1 MIPMKK
7 QRYLATGIG
16 AVLSLV
22 PFTLTAGD
30 KTITAIAA
38 PGTVWGTAS
47 VWGPAAGV
55 PTAEDRVIMSGAGII
70 NISGSAFA
78 TAVTTTNIQ
87 DLTFNGTGGITL
99 QNSDTAA
106 NMNLTLNGFSTFI
119 PLIWALNGQNNTI
132 QNGPTRSLTLTLGAS
147 GRIDVASGGSLNIL
161 SNIVQDASQRFL
173 TKRGKGTL
181 LLGGTNSFT
190 GITTGTIQPA
200 LTIEEGKVTLSGS
213 MAAGS
218 QIAVAPSF
226 FGQTSS
232 FDITANVINA
242 HAISVGPRGT
252 FRLASGG
259 ILGGTTSTINLTGS
273 ATETALANFESATGS
288 TFTMNVGNGGVARV
302 ASGAFIGTVAAGSTV
317 DVASGGTITGAGTVR
332 GTTTISAG
340 GRIQSGSSGV
350 GTLTFSNLTFGAG
363 TTSIQATTDSTILT
377 TALTVNGGNGSVSID
392 IPSISS
398 VGVFPRTITLLDYAT
413 ITGASGFG
421 AFALGQIPNR
431 TDAVLVDNVAG
442 TRVDLQINSVDFPVW
457 TGALDQ
463 IWTTGGQGNPENW
476 KLNSNGT
483 PTDFRTRDI
492 ATFTD
497 SSTNTTVN
505 IDAGDVTPAGV
516 VFTNNIKSYT
526 VTGANMIA
534 GAGGIT
540 KSGAARTEIVT
551 VNTFTGAVTI
561 SGGTL
566 AAYSLAN
573 AGVASSLGAGND
585 VSISNATLEYTGGS
599 GERTDRSITIAGT
612 ATIRVNES
620 NDATLTGAIS
630 GSGSLTKTGLG
641 TLIVAGE
648 NSYTGNTVIS
658 GGVLQVGDFSATGSL
673 GAAGSSVSI
682 SSGAELNF
690 DIPGDLD
697 SPHTISGS
705 GILRKRGV
713 GTLTL
718 SGTSANSY
726 SGGTVVEGG
735 VLLAG
740 KTAGITAIP
749 GALTLD
755 FGGNFLLG
763 AANQIA
769 DSSIVTI
776 NGGAFGNSAA
786 SFADTLTRI
795 NLNAGDFSTGLT
807 STGINVTDRFQIVDG
822 TAMISRGGTMTAK
835 FLDVHTAIGNFG
847 TLRLDG
853 GSTTAGNESRLT
865 VGIAGAGEL
874 VLKGATVSFNT
885 GNGAQSVVGATSQG
899 SILVLNAPSITAT
912 GTNVFENV
920 GVAGP
925 KANLDLQGGNRTINV
940 VGLTDSLTL
949 GTTTSPVN
957 VTNGGITKTGLG
969 TLELPGIQTF
979 AAASFVNS
987 GKLIISG
994 AVSASALTIG
1004 NLATLEG
1011 TGSVGTALT
1020 HAVTVANG
1028 GTITVGDDNGLGTLN
1043 FRTLRLG
1050 TAPGHLSQLNFTF
1063 ASDAS
1068 SAPAKMVVLDNNGLV
1083 PSGGANS
1090 VTVNI
1095 SGVVA
1100 GVGNYNLIDYS
1111 GAIGGTGAPAFLRG
1125 NLPNRVDATI
1135 TVNSVTTM
1143 VQLSVTAADTD
1154 VWRGATNT
1162 QWSLAQN
1169 PKNWVLSSNSNT
1181 QIPFEEN
1188 DVVVFDDTALST
1200 AIGISSGDVRPAAI
1214 RFRNNSLNFSFT
1226 GSDGIAGPTGLV
1238 MEGTGTVDI
1247 FTSNSFTGNPTFK
1260 SGTVRIGELNDIAAP
1275 GGVGA
1280 GDRLFFDG
1288 GKLDVNSVAGTSNR
1302 PVTISGNGGTFA
1314 TDGGLTL
1321 SGAITGPLGAVLTK
1335 AGTGVLSLVGANS
1348 AYQGNITITGGK
1360 LQFINAASI
1369 GRTAVEVTL
1378 NGGTLEYNS
1387 GVLLTFADAANPRK
1401 VMVGAAGGGIS
1412 VPSGAVGDTGG
1423 LWFSLADAL
1432 SGTGPLTKS
1441 GDSTLR
1447 LTVPNSTLSSNWTVA
1462 EGALETRVA
1471 GALGTGSVTLTGDTL
1486 TGRIGTLVA
1495 QNMTVSNNIILDG
1508 GALGTRSGDA
1518 TVYSG
1523 SVNIIGPSF
1532 VRMHSFTTPASQQN
1546 IGITGKIS
1554 GGVDGK
1560 LTTLIASN
1568 TANSGKILTISNK
1581 DNDFSGTFGVTLN
1594 QILLAQSSTGLVP
1607 TPGVGKTLGSAT
1619 VELTGGTLRIRDNGT
1634 ASNQSLAT
1642 YSTNNVI
1649 IQPVKNN
1656 QNETIA
1662 STSTIDVDR
1671 ATANT
1676 GNSIRLGGLTL
1687 NGDPDPVPTK
1697 LTTLNLIS
1705 ANGYTAVFD
1714 GASSFNGNAAITSSS
1729 ASVDPTFNGRVSG
1742 SGMLTLA
1749 SSGRILR
1756 LANPTNDF
1764 SGSFI
1769 LPTGTAILSNP
1780 ATTGSA
1786 LGTST
1791 ISLAGT
1797 AALRIRDNG
1806 TGSNQTLNYGNN
1818 VAITGT
1824 GATIDVARVNSNT
1837 GNTINLG
1844 SLSVGGT
1851 LNVASGNSY
1860 KLGFNGPTTLTAATT
1875 INATV
1880 TTPSPAA
1887 VLSLNGEVS
1896 GSFGITKTG
1905 PGLLEINNNSS
1916 VTPNAFTNL
1925 TLGTTAAIGVGTVG
1939 GVGLIPGNL
1948 AVTPQSTSAAIA
1960 PGISTLP
1967 DTTGTLSVGGDVA
1980 FAANTTF
1987 TVELGR
1993 GSGPQPLLGEY
2004 DQLSVGT
2011 GVGNVSTGAITLG
2024 NATLALTAPGGLQN
2038 SDIFFI
2044 MINDGIDEVN
2054 GIFNGRPENTPFTLS
2069 GYTLNISYHANFAT
2083 GEFLDLD
2090 PAGGIGNDIA
2100 IMVPEPTGIAL
2111 LLGGLATV
2119 LGRRRRR

>member
-16 AVLSLV
+16 ALLSLV
-22 PFTLTAGD
+22 PITLLAGD
-30 KTITAIAA
+30 KTITAIVA

-55 PTAEDRVIMSGAGII
+55 PTAEDRVIMSGAGVI

-218 QIAVAPSF
+218 QIAVAPGF
-226 FGQTSS
+226 AGQTSS
-232 FDITANVINA
+232 FDIIANVLNA

-259 ILGGTTSTINLTGS
+259 LLGGTTSTINLTGT
-273 ATETALANFESATGS
+273 ATETASASFESAVGS
-288 TFTMNVGNGGVARV
+288 TFTMNVGTGGVARV

-317 DVASGGTITGAGTVR
+317 NVTSGGTITGAGTVR
-332 GTTTISAG
+332 GNTTISVG

-363 TTSIQATTDSTILT
+363 ATRIQATPDSKIVT
-377 TALTVNGGNGSVSID
+377 TALTVNGGDNSVSID

-398 VGVFPRTITLLDYAT
+398 TGVFPRTVTLLDYAT
-413 ITGASGFG
+413 IAGGTGA
-421 AFALGQIPNR
+421 AFVLGQIPNR
-431 TDAVLVDNVAG
+431 TVAFLNLSNG
-442 TRVDLQINSVDFPVW
+442 TQIDLTINSVDFPIW

-463 IWTTGGQGNPENW
+463 VWTTGGQADPKNWVKNSDPNPITG
-476 KLNSNGT
+476 K
-483 PTDFRTRDI
+483 TDFEERDI

-497 SSTNTTVN
+497 SGTNTTVN

-516 VFTNNIKSYT
+516 VFTNNTKNYT
-526 VTGANMIA
+526 VTGANAIA

-540 KSGAARTEIVT
+540 KSGGARTEIVT

-599 GERTDRSITIAGT
+599 GERTDRPITIAGT
-612 ATIRVNES
+612 ATIRVNDS
-620 NDATLTGAIS
+620 SDATLTGAIS

-648 NSYTGNTVIS
+648 NSYTGNTLIS

-718 SGTSANSY
+718 SGASANSY

-735 VLLAG
+735 ILLAG

-795 NLNAGDFSTGLT
+795 DLNTGDFSTGAT

-822 TAMISRGGTMTAK
+822 TAMISRSGAMTAK
-835 FLDVHTAIGNFG
+835 FLDVHTAIGNTG

-853 GSTTAGNESRLT
+853 GSTTATNESRLT
-865 VGIAGAGEL
+865 VGIAGVGGL

-925 KANLDLQGGNRTINV
+925 KANLDLQNGNRTINV

-949 GTTTSPVN
+949 GTTASPVN

-1011 TGSVGTALT
+1011 TGSVGTT
-1020 HAVTVANG
+1020 TSHTVTVANG

-1043 FRTLRLG
+1043 FRRLVLG
-1050 TAPGHLSQLNFTF
+1050 SAPGNLSTLNFTF
-1063 ASDAS
+1063 NSDAAG
-1068 SAPAKMVVLDNNGLV
+1068 APAKIVVLDNNGLV

-1090 VTVNI
+1090 VSVNI

-1100 GVGNYNLIDYS
+1100 GPGYYNLIDYA
-1111 GAIGGTGAPAFLRG
+1111 GVIGGVGLPAFLRG
-1125 NLPNRVDATI
+1125 NLPNRVTADIA
-1135 TVNSVTTM
+1135 VNPADPTNTM
-1143 VQLSVTAADTD
+1143 VQLHVISADSD

-1169 PKNWVLSSNSNT
+1169 PKNWVLSSNSSA
-1181 QIPFEEN
+1181 IAFEEN
-1188 DVVVFDDTALST
+1188 DVVVFDDTAAST
-1200 AIGISSGDVRPAAI
+1200 AIGINSGDVRPAAI

-1226 GSDGIAGPTGLV
+1226 GNDGIAGPTDLV
-1238 MEGTGTVDI
+1238 MEGTGMVEF

-1260 SGTVRIGELNDIAAP
+1260 GGTVRINELNDIGEV

-1280 GDRLFFDG
+1280 GNRLVFDG
-1288 GKLDVNSVAGTSNR
+1288 GKLDVNSSDDTSNR
-1302 PVTISGNGGTFA
+1302 PITINSPGGTIA

-1321 SGAITGPLGAVLTK
+1321 SGAISGAGRLTK
-1335 AGTGVLSLVGANS
+1335 EGAGVLSLVGANS

-1387 GVLLTFADAANPRK
+1387 GALLTFADATNPRK
-1401 VMVGAAGGGIS
+1401 VIVGPNGGGIS
-1412 VPSGAVGDTGG
+1412 VPTGAVGDTGG
-1423 LWFSLADAL
+1423 LWFSLGDAL
-1432 SGTGPLTKS
+1432 SSSLPSNTGPLTKS

-1447 LTVPNSTLSSNWTVA
+1447 LTVPNTTLVNPWIVT
-1462 EGALETRVA
+1462 EGALETRIA
-1471 GALGTGSVTLTGDTL
+1471 GALGSGSVTVTGDTL
-1486 TGRIGTLVA
+1486 TGKIGTLVA
-1495 QNMTVSNNIILDG
+1495 QNMTVTNNIVLNG

-1523 SVNIIGPSF
+1523 DVKIDGPSF
-1532 VRMHSFTTPASQQN
+1532 VRMHSFTTPGTQQS
-1546 IGITGKIS
+1546 IGITGRISS
-1554 GGVDGK
+1554 GGVDGR

-1594 QILLAQSSTGLVP
+1594 QILLAQSSTGLAP
-1607 TPGVGKTLGSAT
+1607 TPGVGKTLGDAT

-1634 ASNQSLAT
+1634 GNGQSLTT
-1642 YSTNNVI
+1642 YNTNNVI
-1649 IQPVKNN
+1649 IQPAKNN
-1656 QNETIA
+1656 RNETIA

-1676 GNSIRLGGLTL
+1676 GNTVKLGGLTI
-1687 NGDPDPVPTK
+1687 NGDPDPDPAK
-1697 LTTLNLIS
+1697 RTTLNLFGVNS
-1705 ANGYTAVFD
+1705 YKVDFNGD
-1714 GASSFNGNAAITSSS
+1714 SSFNGNAFITSSNS
-1729 ASVDPTFNGRVSG
+1729 SIDPTFNGKVSG
-1742 SGMLTLA
+1742 SGTLTMP
-1749 SSGRILR
+1749 SSGRVLT
-1756 LANPTNDF
+1756 LTNPANDF
-1764 SGSFI
+1764 EGSFI
-1769 LPTGTAILSNP
+1769 LSSGATILSLP
-1780 ATTGSA
+1780 AVTGKT

-1824 GATIDVARVNSNT
+1824 GATIDVARVSSNN

-1844 SLSVGGT
+1844 ALSVGGT
-1851 LNVASGNSY
+1851 LNVASANSY
-1860 KLGFNGPTTLTAATT
+1860 KLGFDGPTTLTAATT
-1875 INATV
+1875 INTAVSATH
-1880 TTPSPAA
+1880 PAA
-1887 VLSLNGEVS
+1887 EISLNGAVS

-1905 PGLLEINNNSS
+1905 PGRLDINNNFIA
-1916 VTPNAFTNL
+1916 TPNAFTDL
-1925 TLGTTAAIGVGTVG
+1925 TLGTAVAVGAGTVG

-1948 AVTPQSTSAAIA
+1948 AVTTQSTSATIA
-1960 PGISTLP
+1960 PGNSSGDI
-1967 DTTGTLSVGGDVA
+1967 TGILSVGGNVTFSA
-1980 FAANTTF
+1980 STTF
-1987 TVELGR
+1987 EVNLGR
-1993 GSGPQPLLGEY
+1993 GVGGQPLLGEY
-2004 DQLSVGT
+2004 DQLNMGT
-2011 GVGNVSTGAITLG
+2011 SIAGDGALSLG
-2024 NATLALTAPGGLQN
+2024 GATLNIIAPGGLHDL
-2038 SDIFFI
+2038 DIFFLI
-2044 MINDGIDEVN
+2044 INDGSDLSTTGGTFV
-2054 GIFNGRPENTPFTLS
+2054 GRSAGPFVED
-2069 GYTLNISYHANFAT
+2069 GYNFTISYTADFDT
-2083 GEFLDLD
+2083 GSMT
-2090 PAGGIGNDIA
+2090 GGNDIA
-2100 IMVPEPTGIAL
+2100 IQVPEPTGMAL
-2111 LLGGLATV
+2111 MLGGLAT
-2119 LGRRRRR
+2119 LLRRRRRNA